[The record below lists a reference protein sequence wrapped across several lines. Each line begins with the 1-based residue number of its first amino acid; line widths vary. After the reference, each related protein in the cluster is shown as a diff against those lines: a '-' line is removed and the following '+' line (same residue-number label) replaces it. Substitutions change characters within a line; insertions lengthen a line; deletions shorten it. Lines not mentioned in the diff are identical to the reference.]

1 MSYSRDNPS
10 PNYRR
15 MVDLYRELHNQ
26 GEHRLG
32 QPPAAT
38 FPGVSLFPHI
48 GRVKALIERTGA
60 RTVLDYGCGK
70 GYQYEPQK
78 ISVPGEGEWEGVIE
92 YWDIDEVR
100 CYDPAYD
107 CYSQLPQGK
116 FDGVISTDVL
126 EHCLEDD
133 VPWIVD
139 EMFSYANR
147 FVFACVACFP
157 ALATLPNGENAHCTV
172 RPFSWWREI
181 FAAAGNDHPQIL
193 WELFEAQRE
202 HHEHGSS

>member
-15 MVDLYRELHNQ
+15 IVVLYRELH
-26 GEHRLG
+26 
-32 QPPAAT
+32 T
-38 FPGVSLFPHI
+38 
-48 GRVKALIERTGA
+48 
-60 RTVLDYGCGK
+60 
-70 GYQYEPQK
+70 
-78 ISVPGEGEWEGVIE
+78 
-92 YWDIDEVR
+92 
-100 CYDPAYD
+100 
-107 CYSQLPQGK
+107 
-116 FDGVISTDVL
+116 
-126 EHCLEDD
+126 
-133 VPWIVD
+133 
-139 EMFSYANR
+139 MFSYANR